1 MKLLDPIEKIYL
13 LDEDSFDFPSLEMM
27 NNDLVAIGGD
37 FYPQRLI
44 NAYENGLFPWFMDE
58 YNHIHWFSPQK
69 RMVLY
74 PHELKV
80 SKSLKKTIKNKKFV
94 VKSNENFKEVIK
106 NCASIKRKHEDDTW
120 INEYFIQAYENL
132 HKLGYAYSIESYL
145 DNELV
150 GGLYGVLID
159 DIFCGESMFAKVSDA
174 SKVAFY
180 HLCNQAKEN
189 GINLIDC
196 QVHNNHLASLGA
208 KEIPR
213 EEYFKILRNS
223 TIKNSS

>member
-1 MKLLDPIEKIYL
+1 MKLLEPIEKIYL
-13 LDEDSFDFPSLEMM
+13 LDDYNFDFPTLEMM

-37 FYPQRLI
+37 FHPQRLI

-74 PHELKV
+74 PEELKV
-80 SKSLKKTIKNKKFV
+80 SKSLKKTIKNKKFI
-94 VKSNENFKEVIK
+94 VKTNENFEEVMK

-120 INEYFIQAYENL
+120 INEHFIQAYVNL
-132 HKLGYAYSIESYL
+132 HKLGYAYSIETYL
-145 DNELV
+145 DDELV

-180 HLCNQAKEN
+180 HLCKQAKEN

-196 QVHNNHLASLGA
+196 QVHNDHLASLGA

-213 EEYFKILRNS
+213 EDYFKILKKEVS
-223 TIKNSS
+223 KN

>member
-1 MKLLDPIEKIYL
+1 MRLLEPIEKIYL
-13 LDEDSFDFPSLEMM
+13 LDEDNFDFPTLEMM
-27 NNDLVAIGGD
+27 NNDLVAVGGD
-37 FYPQRLI
+37 FHPQRLL
-44 NAYENGLFPWFMDE
+44 NAYEHGLFPWFMDE
-58 YNHIHWFSPQK
+58 YNHIHWFSPQQ

-74 PHELKV
+74 PDEMKV
-80 SKSLKKTIKNKKFV
+80 SKSLRKTIKNKGFV
-94 VKSNENFKEVIK
+94 VKTNENFEEVMK

-120 INEYFIQAYENL
+120 INEHFIQAYVNL
-132 HKLGYAYSIESYL
+132 HKLGYAYSIETYL
-145 DNELV
+145 DDELV

-180 HLCNQAKEN
+180 HLCKQAKEN

-196 QVHNNHLASLGA
+196 QVHNEHLESLGA

-213 EEYFKILRNS
+213 EEYFKIL
-223 TIKNSS
+223 KKK

>member
-1 MKLLDPIEKIYL
+1 MRLLEPIEKIYL
-13 LDEDSFDFPSLEMM
+13 LDEDNFDFPTLEMM
-27 NNDLVAIGGD
+27 NNDLVAVGGD
-37 FYPQRLI
+37 FHPQRLL

-58 YNHIHWFSPQK
+58 YNHIHWFSPQQ

-74 PHELKV
+74 PDEMKV
-80 SKSLKKTIKNKKFV
+80 SKSLRKTIKNKVFV
-94 VKSNENFKEVIK
+94 VKTNENFEEVMK

-120 INEYFIQAYENL
+120 INEHFIQAYVNL
-132 HKLGYAYSIESYL
+132 HKLGYAYSIETYL
-145 DNELV
+145 DDELV

-180 HLCNQAKEN
+180 HLCKQAKEN

-196 QVHNNHLASLGA
+196 QVHNEHLESLGA

-213 EEYFKILRNS
+213 EEYFKIL
-223 TIKNSS
+223 KKK